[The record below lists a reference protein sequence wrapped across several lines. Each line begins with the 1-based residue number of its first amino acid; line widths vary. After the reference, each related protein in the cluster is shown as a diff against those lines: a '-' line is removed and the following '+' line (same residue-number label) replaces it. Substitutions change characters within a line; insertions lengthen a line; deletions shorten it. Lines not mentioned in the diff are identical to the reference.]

1 MKVIHKETNTT
12 ICRDLKVANTMIS
25 KMIGLMFVKEI
36 KGMDGL
42 LLQGANSIH
51 NCFVRFPIDVVF
63 LTKDMKVVKVI
74 RGFKPWRFTRIY
86 FSAKHVLELPEGTL
100 NFEINQGDEL
110 EVQGV

>member
-1 MKVIHKETNTT
+1 MKVIHKKSKTD
-12 ICRDLKVANTMIS
+12 ICKNLKVANTMS
-25 KMIGLMFVKEI
+25 SRMLGLMFIKEM

-63 LTKDMKVVKVI
+63 LNKDMKVVKVI
-74 RGFKPWRFTRIY
+74 HSFKPWRFTRIY
-86 FSAKHVLELPEGTL
+86 FTARHVLELPAGTL
-100 NFEINQGDEL
+100 NFEINPGDEL